1 MKDVVLFAVFLAVLT
16 VLAVPL
22 GSYMARVFERQ
33 PTRLD
38 PLLRPLERLIYRL
51 AGVDEREEMDWKG
64 YAVALLMFNAAGM
77 GVLYLIQRLQGWLP
91 LNPQGFGAV
100 PPDLAF
106 NTAAS
111 FVTNTNWQAYA
122 GESTMSYF
130 TQMAG
135 LTVQNFVSGATGMA
149 VAAALIRGLV
159 RRNTQALGNFWVDLT
174 RSVLWVLLPLSCLVA
189 LFLVSQGVIQNL
201 HPYITVTTLEG
212 ARQTIAMGPVASQ
225 EAIKLLGT
233 NGGGFFGANSAHPF
247 ENPNAYT
254 NFVEMLSIILIP
266 AALVFTFGSMTGARR
281 QAWAIYGAMALLFV
295 LGLGTLYA
303 AERAGN
309 PAVAAQGVAGPTA
322 LEGKEVRFGIGGSSL
337 FAAVT
342 TAVACGAV
350 NAMHDSLTPL
360 GGLVPMFNMMLG
372 EVIFGGAGA
381 GFYGVLAF
389 VIVAVFIAGLMVG
402 RTPEFLG
409 KKIGPWEMKMATLVV
424 LVPAVTILIGSAA
437 AAGLPAGR
445 ASVFNPGPHGLSEIL
460 YAFASG
466 VGNNGSAFGGLAANT
481 VFYNVAIGLAMLI
494 GRFAVIPPVLAMAGS
509 LAAKRPVPPG
519 PGTLPTHGVLFS
531 GFLVGVILLLGAL
544 NFFPAL
550 ALGPIVEH
558 LLLRAGRLF

>member
-1 MKDVVLFAVFLAVLT
+1 MKDVALFAAFLAVLT
-16 VLAVPL
+16 ALAVPL

-38 PLLRPLERLIYRL
+38 PLLRPLERLIYRVS
-51 AGVDEREEMDWKG
+51 GVNEAEEMDWKR
-64 YAVALLMFNAAGM
+64 YAVALLMFNAFGM
-77 GVLYLIQRLQGWLP
+77 GVLYVIQRLQGWLP

-122 GESTMSYF
+122 GESTMSYL

-135 LTVQNFVSGATGMA
+135 LTVQNFVSAATGMA
-149 VAAALIRGLV
+149 VAVALIRGLV
-159 RRNTQALGNFWVDLT
+159 RRDTQALGNFWVDLT

-201 HPYITVTTLEG
+201 NPYVTVTTLEG
-212 ARQTIAMGPVASQ
+212 AHQTIAMGPVASQ

-233 NGGGFFGANSAHPF
+233 NGGGFFGANASHPF

-266 AALVFTFGSMTGARR
+266 AALVFTFGAMTRARR
-281 QAWAIYGAMALLFV
+281 QAWVIYGAMTLLFV
-295 LGLGTLYA
+295 VGLGTLYA
-303 AERAGN
+303 VEHAGN
-309 PAVAAQGVAGPTA
+309 PVVAAQGVIGPTA
-322 LEGKEVRFGIGGSSL
+322 MEGKEVRFGIGGSSL

-360 GGLVPMFNMMLG
+360 GGLVPMFNIMLG
-372 EVIFGGAGA
+372 EVVFGGAGA
-381 GFYGVLAF
+381 GLYGILAF
-389 VIVAVFIAGLMVG
+389 VVVAVFIAGLMVG

-409 KKIGPWEMKMATLVV
+409 KKIGPWEMKMATLAV
-424 LVPAVTILIGSAA
+424 LMPAVTILIGGAA
-437 AAGLPAGR
+437 AAALPAGR

-460 YAFASG
+460 YAFASAA
-466 VGNNGSAFGGLAANT
+466 GNNGSAFGGLAANT
-481 VFYNVAIGLAMLI
+481 VFYNVALGLAMLI

-519 PGTLPTHGVLFS
+519 PGTLPTDGALFS
-531 GFLVGVILLLGAL
+531 GFLVGVILLVGAL

-550 ALGPIVEH
+550 ALGPVVEH